1 MIAFVW
7 LEIGI
12 FSIGFEW
19 VDSLLSN
26 YAIISLLFTLI
37 VVGGLV
43 NAINI
48 IDGFNGLM
56 IGYSIFVL
64 LAIAF
69 VANILGDGLVL
80 QLSL

>member
-1 MIAFVW
+1 
-7 LEIGI
+7 
-12 FSIGFEW
+12 
-19 VDSLLSN
+19 
-26 YAIISLLFTLI
+26 LLFTLI

>member
-1 MIAFVW
+1 V
-7 LEIGI
+7 LI
-12 FSIGFEW
+12 FGRIT
-19 VDSLLSN
+19 LSN

>member
-1 MIAFVW
+1 MRLI
-7 LEIGI
+7 
-12 FSIGFEW
+12 
-19 VDSLLSN
+19 LLMD
-26 YAIISLLFTLI
+26 LM
-37 VVGGLV
+37 G
-43 NAINI
+43 
-48 IDGFNGLM
+48 M